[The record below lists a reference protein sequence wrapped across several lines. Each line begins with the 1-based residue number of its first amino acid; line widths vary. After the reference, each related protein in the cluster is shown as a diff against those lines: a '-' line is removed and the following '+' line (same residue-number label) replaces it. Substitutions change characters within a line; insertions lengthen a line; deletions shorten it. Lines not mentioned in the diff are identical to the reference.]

1 MTPPRERANPPGIAT
16 VRAHLRHWHTE
27 SGVPSEFLTRYTG
40 RAMSA
45 PPDDVTA
52 LVAEDSD
59 EALMLS
65 YAAGRAAAFDALY
78 ARHKG
83 GVYRYLLRHCGNAG
97 IADELF
103 QDVWMNAI
111 RARDRYVPTAK
122 FTTWL
127 YTLAHHRLV
136 DHWRASGQAK
146 FASIDDD
153 NDEDTRAAV
162 EALPASRREE
172 PHARLATRQLREQLH
187 AALATLPAVQRDAF
201 LLQQEG
207 GLSLAEIAELTG
219 VGAETV
225 KSRLRYAVA
234 KLRGELASL
243 REESR

>member
-1 MTPPRERANPPGIAT
+1 
-16 VRAHLRHWHTE
+16 
-27 SGVPSEFLTRYTG
+27 
-40 RAMSA
+40 MSA
-45 PPDDVTA
+45 SPDSVSNLIA
-52 LVAEDSD
+52 APFAEDSD

-65 YAAGRAAAFDALY
+65 YAAGRVAAFDTLY

-111 RARDRYVPTAK
+111 RARDRYAPTAK

-136 DHWRASGQAK
+136 DHWRANGQVK
-146 FASIDDD
+146 FASIDDED
-153 NDEDTRAAV
+153 DEATRAAV
-162 EALPASRREE
+162 EALPGSRREE
-172 PHARLATRQLREQLH
+172 PEARAESRQLRERLH
-187 AALATLPAVQRDAF
+187 AALAALPAAQRDAF

-207 GLSLAEIAELTG
+207 GLSLAEIAETTG
-219 VGAETV
+219 VGLETV

-234 KLRGELASL
+234 KLRGELKSL
-243 REESR
+243 REEL

>member
-1 MTPPRERANPPGIAT
+1 MIPSHEPARAPGAT
-16 VRAHLRHWHTE
+16 TRRAHLLHN
-27 SGVPSEFLTRYTG
+27 G

-45 PPDDVTA
+45 PPDDVA
-52 LVAEDSD
+52 AAFAGDSD
-59 EALMLS
+59 EALMLA
-65 YAAGRAAAFDALY
+65 YAAGRAAAFDTLY

-97 IADELF
+97 TAEELF

-127 YTLAHHRLV
+127 YTLAHNRLV
-136 DHWRASGQAK
+136 DHWRATGQAK

-153 NDEDTRAAV
+153 DDESTRATV

-172 PHARLATRQLREQLH
+172 PEARMATRQLREQLH

-219 VGAETV
+219 VGMETV

-234 KLRGELASL
+234 KLRGELTQLRTPRGATP
-243 REESR
+243 REEPR

>member
-1 MTPPRERANPPGIAT
+1 
-16 VRAHLRHWHTE
+16 
-27 SGVPSEFLTRYTG
+27 
-40 RAMSA
+40 MSA
-45 PPDDVTA
+45 SPDSVSGSVAAA
-52 LVAEDSD
+52 LAEDSD

-65 YAAGRAAAFDALY
+65 YAAGRVAAFDMLY

-97 IADELF
+97 VADELF

-111 RARDRYVPTAK
+111 RARDRYAPTAK

-136 DHWRASGQAK
+136 DHWRANGQMK

-153 NDEDTRAAV
+153 GDENTRAAV
-162 EALPASRREE
+162 EALPGARRDEPESR
-172 PHARLATRQLREQLH
+172 LDTRQLRERLH

-219 VGAETV
+219 VGTETV

-234 KLRGELASL
+234 KLRGELSALKPSP
-243 REESR
+243 REEF

>member
-1 MTPPRERANPPGIAT
+1 VTPLDEPAHTPG
-16 VRAHLRHWHTE
+16 VDNRRAHLLHTA
-27 SGVPSEFLTRYTG
+27 

-45 PPDDVTA
+45 PPDDVA
-52 LVAEDSD
+52 AIFAEDSD
-59 EALMLS
+59 EALMQS
-65 YAAGRAAAFDALY
+65 YAAGRAAAFDKLY

-97 IADELF
+97 SADELF

-153 NDEDTRAAV
+153 SDEGTRAAV
-162 EALPASRREE
+162 DALPAARREE
-172 PHARLATRQLREQLH
+172 PETRHATRELREQLH
-187 AALATLPAVQRDAF
+187 AALATLPAVQRNAF

-234 KLRGELASL
+234 KLRGELSALRSSL
-243 REESR
+243 REESP

>member
-1 MTPPRERANPPGIAT
+1 
-16 VRAHLRHWHTE
+16 
-27 SGVPSEFLTRYTG
+27 
-40 RAMSA
+40 MSA
-45 PPDDVTA
+45 PPDSVAASAATSVA
-52 LVAEDSD
+52 TSIAEDTD

-65 YAAGRAAAFDALY
+65 YAAGRAAAFDTLY

-111 RARDRYVPTAK
+111 RARDRYAPTAK

-127 YTLAHHRLV
+127 YTLAHHRII
-136 DHWRASGQAK
+136 DHWRASGQVK

-153 NDEDTRAAV
+153 NDEGTRAAV

-172 PHARLATRQLREQLH
+172 PEARVATRQLREQLH
-187 AALATLPAVQRDAF
+187 AALDTLPAAQRDAF
-201 LLQQEG
+201 LLQHEG
-207 GLSLAEIAELTG
+207 GLSLVEIAELTG
-219 VGAETV
+219 VGLETV

-234 KLRGELASL
+234 KLRGELSQLRSPPSKSL
-243 REESR
+243 REELP

>member
-1 MTPPRERANPPGIAT
+1 
-16 VRAHLRHWHTE
+16 
-27 SGVPSEFLTRYTG
+27 
-40 RAMSA
+40 MSA
-45 PPDDVTA
+45 PPDDVAATFA
-52 LVAEDSD
+52 GDSD
-59 EALMLS
+59 EALMLA
-65 YAAGRAAAFDALY
+65 YAAGRAAAFDTLY
-78 ARHKG
+78 VRHKG

-97 IADELF
+97 TAEELF

-111 RARDRYVPTAK
+111 RARDRYAPTAK

-127 YTLAHHRLV
+127 YTLAHNRLV
-136 DHWRASGQAK
+136 DHWRATGQAK

-153 NDEDTRAAV
+153 NDASARAAV

-172 PHARLATRQLREQLH
+172 PDTHLAARQLREQLQ

-219 VGAETV
+219 VGMETV

-234 KLRGELASL
+234 KLRGELGSL